1 MVCNCGVEFCTHSI
15 ALVGG
20 GGVTSPVSLL
30 IFLPSYLLVV
40 DWGVEIPPSVL
51 TDFLLVAFLFNFSH
65 ICQLSFCV
73 CNLEVLFLSGFTPY
87 YII

>member
-1 MVCNCGVEFCTHSI
+1 MAYLGFVLWALEKNGWHAVVEFCTHSI

-40 DWGVEIPPSVL
+40 DCRVEIPPSVL
-51 TDFLLVAFLFNFSH
+51 IDFAYL
-65 ICQLSFCV
+65 
-73 CNLEVLFLSGFTPY
+73 
-87 YII
+87 